1 MGPSH
6 DVIVGLAVGSVV
18 AIFIVTIVSLATT
31 APRRTARR
39 ARRAPHSGEPGG
51 AAPAPPLAPAGASPM
66 AAPGPQDV
74 PLLLTPPRHLSA
86 FDAHRSKLG
95 FSDVAG
101 LDHAIEELREVADYL
116 SDPERFQ
123 ALGAELPRGILLHG
137 PPGCGKTLL
146 ARALAGET
154 GVAFYSISAA
164 SFVEQY
170 VGLGAARVRQLFDEA
185 KKHAPSII
193 FLDELDAVGRSR
205 NDSSGG
211 GAEFDHTLNQL
222 LVELDGFAGS
232 SGALILA
239 ATNRPELLDPALLR
253 PGRFDRRIRVEPPD
267 CEGRQRILELH
278 ARGRPFSDPID
289 WARVAGQ
296 TAGLVPAELANIVNE
311 AALLAGRRHRPAISP
326 ADLEEACSRQ
336 LAGTSGS
343 YLIEEET
350 RWLLAVHEAGHALL
364 SQLLRDV
371 EVPPR
376 VSILGRG
383 DSYDRSMWSASEP
396 REVLTKRELMARL
409 ILLLGGRAAELNVF
423 GDPSTQAGDDLA
435 HAASMARR
443 MVARWAMTGRFDLAG
458 STSNDRAPMVEGSAG
473 GEEVR
478 RLVAG
483 AEVRARTILADN
495 RPTLMRVARALAE
508 RETLSAQELDGLWGG
523 APVRSRLPVP
533 SPAPVPSPSAATV
546 AIDGLPAR
554 VPGRVP

>member
-1 MGPSH
+1 MPSPTR
-6 DVIVGLAVGSVV
+6 DE
-18 AIFIVTIVSLATT
+18 
-31 APRRTARR
+31 
-39 ARRAPHSGEPGG
+39 EP
-51 AAPAPPLAPAGASPM
+51 
-66 AAPGPQDV
+66 
-74 PLLLTPPRHLSA
+74 PLLLVPPRHLPA
-86 FDAHRSKLG
+86 LDAHRSKLR

-116 SDPERFQ
+116 SDPGRFQ

-170 VGLGAARVRQLFDEA
+170 VGLGAARVRQLFDQA
-185 KKHAPSII
+185 KKHPRSII
-193 FLDELDAVGRSR
+193 FLDELDAVGRNR

-211 GAEFDHTLNQL
+211 GGGVEFDHTLNQL
-222 LVELDGFAGS
+222 LVELDGFEGS

-267 CEGRQRILELH
+267 CEGRQRILELY
-278 ARGRPFSDPID
+278 ARDRPFSDPVD

-311 AALLAGRRHRPAISP
+311 AALLAGRRHRLAISS
-326 ADLEEACSRQ
+326 ADLEEACTRQ
-336 LAGTSGS
+336 LSGTSGT
-343 YLIEEET
+343 YLIDEDT

-371 EVPPR
+371 QVPPR
-376 VSILGRG
+376 ISILGRG
-383 DSYDRSMWSASEP
+383 DSFDKSVWSSSEP
-396 REVLTKRELMARL
+396 REILTKRELIARL

-435 HAASMARR
+435 HAASLARR

-458 STSNDRAPMVEGSAG
+458 TSSGDRAPQIEGSAG

-495 RPTLMRVARALAE
+495 RPSLVRVARVLAE
-508 RETLSAQELDGLWGG
+508 RETLPAEELAGLCGEGVSTTRLNVASSAPPTV
-523 APVRSRLPVP
+523 PVAVF
-533 SPAPVPSPSAATV
+533 
-546 AIDGLPAR
+546 PAR
-554 VPGRVP
+554 VPGAVS